1 MLDEVTEQAI
11 EDALQDWFDTTRFS
25 SDPRVIAP
33 ILEKVRSYVSE
44 GEVVAPAHM
53 ERAYT
58 MLVRAGQIKPFAG
71 ALGSKP
77 TTAPPTAQIRQSLT
91 AEDYNKMPTHEIRR
105 LYKTDSAFKAE
116 VDKLIAEGKI

>member
-11 EDALQDWFDTTRFS
+11 EDALQDWFETTRFS

-58 MLVRAGQIKPFAG
+58 MLVRAGQIKPFSG
-71 ALGSKP
+71 PLGSESA
-77 TTAPPTAQIRQSLT
+77 TTSTAAQTRQPLT
-91 AEDYNKMPTHEIRR
+91 ADEYNKMPAREVQR
-105 LYKTDSAFKAE
+105 LYKTDPVFKSS